1 MRCIRNYI
9 RLTVSFIALI
19 LTIFIF
25 SGVHLAYES
34 LQNAVINT
42 QEDNYEEIHI
52 EEINQDEEIE
62 KILEKNKNTKQEEWQ
77 VEIPAI
83 DLKAPIAEGTSQ
95 EVMRQYVGHFENTN
109 LWKGNIGLAAHNR
122 GFPINYFEKVK
133 DLKLGDEIIYKTP
146 EGTKIYQVEMSTII
160 EDTDWSYLQET
171 EDNRITLIT
180 CVRNQPTKRLCVQAI
195 EKG

>member
-9 RLTVSFIALI
+9 RLTVSLIALI

-34 LQNAVINT
+34 LQNADIDT

-62 KILEKNKNTKQEEWQ
+62 RRLEKNKNTYQEEWQ

-83 DLKAPIAEGTSQ
+83 ALKAPIAEGTSQ
-95 EVMRQYVGHFENTN
+95 EVMRQYVGHFENTK

-133 DLKLGDEIIYKTP
+133 DLKLGDKIIYKTP
-146 EGTKIYQVEMSTII
+146 EGTKIYQVEISTII